1 MERPMSSSHLLRTAI
16 ATFGLFVVT
25 TPLAL
30 AQTSTD
36 GIAEPTVTT
45 RTAAEQESR
54 SVPVEAQNCRY
65 KPLPGS
71 HIKVHVCTS
80 REGVEY
86 RMDRRARTNAVVI
99 AGLFASAPI
108 AAPLPQVQ

>member
-1 MERPMSSSHLLRTAI
+1 MANSRGLCIAI
-16 ATFGLFVVT
+16 GTLVFFGLI
-25 TPLAL
+25 TPVAL
-30 AQTSTD
+30 AAPPADATTEPAVATQIPEDSPSEP
-36 GIAEPTVTT
+36 AEP
-45 RTAAEQESR
+45 
-54 SVPVEAQNCRY
+54 QNCRY

-80 REGVEY
+80 RDGVEY

-99 AGLFASAPI
+99 AGPFGEPV

>member
-1 MERPMSSSHLLRTAI
+1 MAISGLLRAAI
-16 ATFGLFVVT
+16 GTLGLFVLTAPV
-25 TPLAL
+25 AL
-30 AQTSTD
+30 VAPPADAT
-36 GIAEPTVTT
+36 AEPTVATQAST
-45 RTAAEQESR
+45 DS
-54 SVPVEAQNCRY
+54 SLVPDEAQNCRY

-99 AGLFASAPI
+99 SGIPDSAPV

>member
-1 MERPMSSSHLLRTAI
+1 MSASAGLCAAI
-16 ATFGLFVVT
+16 GTLVFFGLI
-25 TPLAL
+25 TPVAL
-30 AQTSTD
+30 AAPPAVATT
-36 GIAEPTVTT
+36 ERTVATPVP
-45 RTAAEQESR
+45 EDSP
-54 SVPVEAQNCRY
+54 SVPFEAQNCRY

-99 AGLFASAPI
+99 AASLGEPV